1 MANENDAQLT
11 EAKPKVELTISQIKE
26 DLKNGIDRDGI
37 KEKYGLRR
45 VDVVRLFQ
53 NNELKGL
60 KVHRPRPA
68 TSKSKATIGFILKDD
83 SGNDIT
89 STVFP
94 AAKASTESATTES
107 TSEQAPTESVVSE
120 DATASSW

>member
-1 MANENDAQLT
+1 MTNENDVQLT

-53 NNELKGL
+53 NEELKGL

-83 SGNDIT
+83 NGNDIT

-94 AAKASTESATTES
+94 AAKASTESTTTES
-107 TSEQAPTESVVSE
+107 TGEQTSTESVVSE